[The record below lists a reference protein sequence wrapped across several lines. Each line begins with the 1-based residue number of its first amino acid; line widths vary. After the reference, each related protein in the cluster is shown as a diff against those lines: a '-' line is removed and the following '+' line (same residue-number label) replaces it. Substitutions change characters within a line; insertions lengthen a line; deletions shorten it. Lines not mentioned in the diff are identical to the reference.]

1 MPEVSTPSKVSLD
14 SSEISS
20 RAARKRVLAS
30 VSSTGFDCEEFAR
43 FWQDFSEPERHSRI
57 PERTLVLGDLANIV
71 RHFRS
76 SDRHI
81 WITSI
86 RTTRPYFLAF
96 VRTERDRQSASLIDD
111 LMRHSD
117 QRLTVCGHPSQRAEL
132 QSCIHEAFTALEPDS
147 IADVRYSSST
157 DTFCIG
163 FRDGLVGHLD
173 LDALGV
179 SDIRGRLVMESA
191 TVGEW
196 GKTLELTTADGSLFE
211 VDSFSVRAL
220 LDARF
225 ARKIEEEGRATNTF
239 VGEVVK
245 RARKAAGL
253 TQAQLGEESGHDQA
267 IISKLERG
275 HHTPRIDTL
284 RRIAAALGT
293 DLSSLLA

>member
-1 MPEVSTPSKVSLD
+1 
-14 SSEISS
+14 
-20 RAARKRVLAS
+20 
-30 VSSTGFDCEEFAR
+30 
-43 FWQDFSEPERHSRI
+43 
-57 PERTLVLGDLANIV
+57 
-71 RHFRS
+71 
-76 SDRHI
+76 
-81 WITSI
+81 
-86 RTTRPYFLAF
+86 
-96 VRTERDRQSASLIDD
+96 
-111 LMRHSD
+111 
-117 QRLTVCGHPSQRAEL
+117 
-132 QSCIHEAFTALEPDS
+132 
-147 IADVRYSSST
+147 
-157 DTFCIG
+157 
-163 FRDGLVGHLD
+163 
-173 LDALGV
+173 
-179 SDIRGRLVMESA
+179 MESA